1 MKILIVDDKEQNLYM
16 LQVLFEGHGYEV
28 VSAGNG
34 AEALEKARQDSPDI
48 VISDV
53 LMPVMDGFQL
63 CRECKSDDTLRKI
76 PFVFYTATYTGKED
90 EEFALSLGADRFL
103 IKPMEPDRFTKIIR
117 DVLKNH
123 KNTLLTPSEIPT
135 EKDEAVILKE
145 YNKRLVN
152 KIEKKMLD
160 LEKEITERKQAE
172 NDLKRRRHDLGERVK
187 ELHCLYNI
195 SKIAEEMDLPIEE
208 TTQRIVNLIPPAWQ
222 YPEITYARI
231 FLHGKEFKTEG
242 FQTAVWKQASDIKVY
257 GKIVGT
263 IEVYYSEEKAT
274 DFEGPFMKEERN
286 LIESIS
292 ERLGRIIERKQA
304 KEEKQKL
311 ETQLV
316 QAQKME
322 AIGTLAGGIAH
333 DFNNILGGIIGYAE
347 LAKMKAPQESNVVA
361 DLNQVIESGN
371 RAADLI
377 KQILTISRQHN
388 QEKRPVQLRYI
399 VNEALKLLRATLP
412 TTIEIRGD
420 LAKDSGVVN
429 ADPTQMHQV
438 IMNLVTN
445 AGHAMQEDGG
455 VLEVS
460 LANVEMDSF
469 SASKHLDMDA
479 GSYLRLTVSD
489 TGHGMA
495 PEIVERIFDPYFTT
509 KDIGEGTGL
518 GLSVAQG
525 IVKAHGG
532 AIIIYSEPG
541 NGTTFHVYLH
551 IIRAAENAEKEE
563 SEPPLPTGNECILFI
578 DDEQILVEIGSQ
590 MLERLGYKVVAKRSS
605 VQALELFRAEP
616 DKFDLV
622 ITDMTMPHMTGDKL
636 AQELIRIRPDIPV
649 ILCTGHSKRISEEKA
664 KGLGIRAFVMKP
676 ISTRVMAESVRKVL
690 DAG

>member
-1 MKILIVDDKEQNLYM
+1 
-16 LQVLFEGHGYEV
+16 
-28 VSAGNG
+28 
-34 AEALEKARQDSPDI
+34 
-48 VISDV
+48 
-53 LMPVMDGFQL
+53 
-63 CRECKSDDTLRKI
+63 
-76 PFVFYTATYTGKED
+76 
-90 EEFALSLGADRFL
+90 
-103 IKPMEPDRFTKIIR
+103 
-117 DVLKNH
+117 
-123 KNTLLTPSEIPT
+123 
-135 EKDEAVILKE
+135 
-145 YNKRLVN
+145 
-152 KIEKKMLD
+152 KK
-160 LEKEITERKQAE
+160 AE
-172 NDLKRRRHDLGERVK
+172 NDLKRRTHDLGERVK

-195 SKIAEEMDLPIEE
+195 SKIVEEMGLSIEE

-222 YPEITYARI
+222 YPESTCARI
-231 FLHGKEFKTEG
+231 ILQGKEFKTKDFE
-242 FQTAVWKQASDIKVY
+242 TSVWKQVSDIKVY
-257 GKIVGT
+257 GKVIGT

-274 DFEGPFMKEERN
+274 DFEGPFMKEEQD
-286 LIESIS
+286 LIEVIS

-304 KEEKQKL
+304 EEEKQKL

-361 DLNQVIESGN
+361 DLNQVIQSGN
-371 RAADLI
+371 RAVDLI
-377 KQILTISRQHN
+377 KQILTISRQHK

-412 TTIEIRGD
+412 TTIEIRED

-438 IMNLVTN
+438 IMNLGTN
-445 AGHAMQEDGG
+445 ASHAMEKNGG

-460 LANVEMDSF
+460 LVNVEMDGL
-469 SASKHLDMDA
+469 SASKYLDMDA
-479 GSYLRLTVSD
+479 GYYLRLTVSD

-495 PEIVERIFDPYFTT
+495 LEIVERIFDPYFTT

-532 AIIIYSEPG
+532 TIIVYSELG
-541 NGTTFHVYLH
+541 NGTTFHVYLPV
-551 IIRAAENAEKEE
+551 IQETEKEE
-563 SEPPLPTGNECILFI
+563 KKESKQPLPTGNERILFI

-590 MLERLGYKVVAKRSS
+590 MLERLGYKVVTKRSS

-616 DKFDLV
+616 DRFDLV
-622 ITDMTMPHMTGDKL
+622 ITDMTMPHMTGDNL
-636 AQELIRIRPDIPV
+636 AQELFKIRPDIPV
-649 ILCTGHSKRISEEKA
+649 
-664 KGLGIRAFVMKP
+664 
-676 ISTRVMAESVRKVL
+676 MAETVRKAL